1 MANSQF
7 VEAILAKLD
16 RLPVTICLSQCTS
29 TLGRGSAA
37 KAAPAVALLWQDPA
51 PAYLA
56 ARATREND
64 VMANQ
69 SYIYLG
75 LAGETGPG
83 RVVDSGLFRLADGSE
98 EWEPLRQGLPDMP
111 AVRALAVHPERP
123 EILYA
128 GTQSGPYRSAD
139 RGEHWEKVELP
150 DHGLPVW
157 SILFHPHDPDV
168 ILVGCE
174 NCEIYRSDDA
184 GEHWMRLPVAVRF
197 PEITT
202 AAGANPAKR
211 VLRLDASAGEP
222 ELLYGAIEVGGTI
235 RSTDGGEHWENL
247 SHGQYLNDDA
257 VDMHGVLV
265 SRWRPGT
272 VFGIGRAGMFA
283 SADGGDHWRHVPLEP
298 LNPKGQIYCR
308 DIRAVPG
315 TPRKLWVAA
324 GGSFQSEV
332 GVLLHSRDGGD
343 SWNRVEMGLKPQHT
357 MFALAFDERRPERM
371 SCATNG
377 GEVYSSLD
385 GGESWI
391 THPSPPGGSQVYALA
406 RG

>member
-184 GEHWMRLPVAVRF
+184 GEHWTRLPVAVRF

-202 AAGANPAKR
+202 AA
-211 VLRLDASAGEP
+211 S
-222 ELLYGAIEVGGTI
+222 
-235 RSTDGGEHWENL
+235 
-247 SHGQYLNDDA
+247 
-257 VDMHGVLV
+257 
-265 SRWRPGT
+265 
-272 VFGIGRAGMFA
+272 IGR
-283 SADGGDHWRHVPLEP
+283 
-298 LNPKGQIYCR
+298 I
-308 DIRAVPG
+308 
-315 TPRKLWVAA
+315 
-324 GGSFQSEV
+324 
-332 GVLLHSRDGGD
+332 
-343 SWNRVEMGLKPQHT
+343 
-357 MFALAFDERRPERM
+357 
-371 SCATNG
+371 
-377 GEVYSSLD
+377 
-385 GGESWI
+385 
-391 THPSPPGGSQVYALA
+391 
-406 RG
+406 